1 MIGLGYGNFQS
12 GTQEPFSFGNAL
24 QSDGVNDYVQVPNFD
39 YTTGGNFTINLWCIL
54 SSGFTTNNPYLLGHG
69 STNKIIIL
77 GNSSSNRAIRWGVT
91 GAATAFSR
99 ITGTLFGEDTWLM
112 LTMVRNGNVFT
123 LYKNA
128 IQIDTITSAVGTIT
142 LATDMQIFKHP
153 TSSIAYWKGLIDE
166 MGVWNTNLSVDDI
179 EGLNNSMNGDYATN
193 YQPAN
198 LISYKRFNGVSND
211 SIAVDQINTGINGT
225 LNNFDFATCWVPHTP
240 SFSFGNALRFD
251 GINDYVSLISSVP
264 DVTQQTMSW
273 WSRIY
278 GTTGLGYFFSTAD
291 ASGANREGLRL
302 DGRIASNYGEV
313 GYFDGGSPINVIT
326 TVGTPTNWNH
336 FQMVRN
342 GTNFQLFLNGVSVYN
357 ATITNMSDREIA
369 KFGLLGSNYFMGDMQ
384 EIAIW
389 QNVLGDV
396 TSAGLGYNL
405 GNGNLATDM
414 GLGTPNRYYRCNGTS
429 GDSVL
434 VDEGS
439 DLVNGVLNNF
449 DFATCW
455 VAH

>member
-1 MIGLGYGNFQS
+1 MIGLGFGNFQS
-12 GTQEPFSFGNAL
+12 VTQVPFSFGNAL
-24 QSDGVNDYVQVPNFD
+24 EFDGVNDYVSSYTLTSNVSTMSFWFYATNGANRRMVSATNASNPTLRLNGGGVVFYVTTLFASVNLNQWNHLVFVSNNGGAAKAYLNGTPTTHNVFFESGNVIGIGAKTGLIYGNYFEGKQDEFAIKENYIISDAEVAELYNSGNGNNFNTVVGSSD
-39 YTTGGNFTINLWCIL
+39 VYYQFNQTSPDSTATD
-54 SSGFTTNNPYLLGHG
+54 SSGN
-69 STNKIIIL
+69 
-77 GNSSSNRAIRWGVT
+77 GN
-91 GAATAFSR
+91 
-99 ITGTLFGEDTWLM
+99 TGTL
-112 LTMVRNGNVFT
+112 
-123 LYKNA
+123 
-128 IQIDTITSAVGTIT
+128 I
-142 LATDMQIFKHP
+142 
-153 TSSIAYWKGLIDE
+153 
-166 MGVWNTNLSVDDI
+166 
-179 EGLNNSMNGDYATN
+179 
-193 YQPAN
+193 
-198 LISYKRFNGVSND
+198 
-211 SIAVDQINTGINGT
+211 
-225 LNNFDFATCWVPHTP
+225 NFDTSTCWVPHTP
-240 SFSFGNALRFD
+240 PFSFGNALRFD
-251 GINDYVSLISSVP
+251 GANDYVSLISSVP

-273 WSRIY
+273 WSRLY
-278 GTTGLGYFFSTAD
+278 GTAGLGYFFSTAD
-291 ASGANREGLRL
+291 ASGANREGLRW

-313 GYFDGGSPINVIT
+313 GYFDGGSPLNVIT

-396 TSAGLGYNL
+396 TSAGLGYNS

-439 DLVNGVLNNF
+439 DLVNGNLLNF
-449 DFATCW
+449 DTANCW

>member
-24 QSDGVNDYVQVPNFD
+24 QSDGVNDYVRVPNFD

-91 GAATAFSR
+91 GATTLFSR

-225 LNNFDFATCWVPHTP
+225 LNNFDFATCWV
-240 SFSFGNALRFD
+240 
-251 GINDYVSLISSVP
+251 
-264 DVTQQTMSW
+264 
-273 WSRIY
+273 
-278 GTTGLGYFFSTAD
+278 
-291 ASGANREGLRL
+291 
-302 DGRIASNYGEV
+302 
-313 GYFDGGSPINVIT
+313 
-326 TVGTPTNWNH
+326 
-336 FQMVRN
+336 
-342 GTNFQLFLNGVSVYN
+342 
-357 ATITNMSDREIA
+357 
-369 KFGLLGSNYFMGDMQ
+369 
-384 EIAIW
+384 
-389 QNVLGDV
+389 
-396 TSAGLGYNL
+396 
-405 GNGNLATDM
+405 
-414 GLGTPNRYYRCNGTS
+414 
-429 GDSVL
+429 
-434 VDEGS
+434 
-439 DLVNGVLNNF
+439 
-449 DFATCW
+449 
-455 VAH
+455 AH